1 MRSLCV
7 FLDGIGPY
15 FQVFTNSESLS
26 GANKKL
32 IFKIKY
38 MQGQNST
45 KSNFADQVEFR
56 FLIKPL
62 SGNKTPH

>member
-1 MRSLCV
+1 MRSLCG
-7 FLDGIGPY
+7 FLGGIGYY

-26 GANKKL
+26 VANEKL